1 MIQNKPLLLRALAG
15 ALICIP
21 VYASAGNA
29 SYYNTSTE
37 AKVFPWK
44 KNKKKET
51 TEEVSKT
58 DFEKIASES
67 NLVSRGMFNVYAQ
80 DGKYYFEIPVSLL
93 QRDMLVVNKLQRV
106 PFELNDAGVNRGT
119 NYETQMIRFEWNK
132 EEKKIRVRQSRPL
145 PESPE
150 NDAITRSVRDN
161 FISPLIADFK
171 LEACNADSTSVIIQI
186 NDIYDGSETSINN
199 VFDNI
204 NLGTSAVKDLSRI
217 MSIKAFP
224 NNIVATS
231 ELTTKVREGM
241 SAVNVTV
248 EVSSSLVLLP
258 EKPMMGRLDDPKVG
272 YFTKDLLYFSD
283 SQQKTEEKK
292 YITRWRLEPKPENRE
307 AYLRGELV
315 EPEKPIV
322 FYIENS
328 TPYRWRKYIKQGIED
343 WQVAFERAGFK
354 NAIIAKELPPE
365 KPIVFYIENSTPY
378 RWRKYIKQGIE
389 DWQVAFERAG
399 FKNAIIAKELPDSI
413 AANADDINY
422 SVVTYAASSKAN
434 AMGPSILDP
443 RSGEI
448 LEADIM
454 WWHNV
459 ISMVQEWI
467 TVQTGAIDPKAR
479 GTKLPDEMMGDAIR
493 FVACH
498 EVGHS
503 LGLRHNMMGSW
514 TFPTDSLRSKSFTD
528 KMNSTASSIMDY
540 ARYNYVAQPG
550 DGVTAVSPHIGPYD
564 IFAIEY
570 GYRWYGLPTPEAEK
584 DVLYDFLNK
593 HNGRLYKYSEA
604 QDPRSA
610 VDPRAQNEDLGDDPV
625 RSSELGIA
633 NLKRIVPEIIKWT
646 TTGEKGQ
653 TYEEASRLYYAVI
666 TQWNNYLYHVM
677 ANIGGI
683 YIENTTVGDGV
694 KTYTYVEKEKQEA
707 SLDFLLNEVLCYP
720 RWLFDTEISDYTFLL
735 RKNPTGVIEYAPSQI
750 LKNTQGYIFWDLLSN
765 DRLMRMLENELKNGK
780 KAFTV
785 VEMMDK
791 MHNSIFATTIKGGTP
806 DVMERNLQKGF
817 LDALI
822 TAAAESE
829 GVKINKQL
837 TATSGNPYLFHHTP
851 WCSHNEFAIEQAERM
866 GARRELSFYGGQ
878 VNRISDAISVKRG
891 ELLRIKKLLESRRNT
906 SDTAARYHYDD
917 MILRINTALGLK
929 D

>member
-171 LEACNADSTSVIIQI
+171 LEACNADSTAVIIQI

-204 NLGTSAVKDLSRI
+204 NLGTSAIKDLSRI

-354 NAIIAKELPPE
+354 NAIIAKELP
-365 KPIVFYIENSTPY
+365 
-378 RWRKYIKQGIE
+378 
-389 DWQVAFERAG
+389 
-399 FKNAIIAKELPDSI
+399 DSI
-413 AANADDINY
+413 AVNADDINY

>member
-29 SYYNTSTE
+29 SYYNASTE

-67 NLVSRGMFNVYAQ
+67 NLISRGMFNVYAQ

-171 LEACNADSTSVIIQI
+171 LEACNTDSTAVIIQI

-204 NLGTSAVKDLSRI
+204 NLGTSAIKDLSRI

-292 YITRWRLEPKPENRE
+292 YITRWRLEPKPEDRE

-315 EPEKPIV
+315 E
-322 FYIENS
+322 
-328 TPYRWRKYIKQGIED
+328 
-343 WQVAFERAGFK
+343 
-354 NAIIAKELPPE
+354 PE

-837 TATSGNPYLFHHTP
+837 TTTSGNPYLFHHTP
-851 WCSHNEFAIEQAERM
+851 WCSHDEFAIEQAERM

>member
-354 NAIIAKELPPE
+354 NAIIAKELP
-365 KPIVFYIENSTPY
+365 
-378 RWRKYIKQGIE
+378 
-389 DWQVAFERAG
+389 
-399 FKNAIIAKELPDSI
+399 DSI
-413 AANADDINY
+413 AVNADDINY

-570 GYRWYGLPTPEAEK
+570 GYRRYGLPTPEAEK

>member
-29 SYYNTSTE
+29 SYYNASTE

-171 LEACNADSTSVIIQI
+171 LEACNTDSTAVIIQI

-204 NLGTSAVKDLSRI
+204 NLGTSAIKDLSRI

-292 YITRWRLEPKPENRE
+292 YITRWRLEPKPEDRE

-315 EPEKPIV
+315 E
-322 FYIENS
+322 
-328 TPYRWRKYIKQGIED
+328 
-343 WQVAFERAGFK
+343 
-354 NAIIAKELPPE
+354 PE

-584 DVLYDFLNK
+584 NVLYDFLNK

-822 TAAAESE
+822 TAAAENE

-851 WCSHNEFAIEQAERM
+851 WCSHDEFAIEQAERM

>member
-29 SYYNTSTE
+29 SYYNASTE

-67 NLVSRGMFNVYAQ
+67 DLVSRGMFNVYAQ

-204 NLGTSAVKDLSRI
+204 NLGTSAIKDLSRI

-292 YITRWRLEPKPENRE
+292 YITRWRLEPKPEDRE

-315 EPEKPIV
+315 E
-322 FYIENS
+322 
-328 TPYRWRKYIKQGIED
+328 
-343 WQVAFERAGFK
+343 
-354 NAIIAKELPPE
+354 PE

-851 WCSHNEFAIEQAERM
+851 WCSHDEFAIEQAERM
-866 GARRELSFYGGQ
+866 GAKRELSFYGGQ
-878 VNRISDAISVKRG
+878 VNRISDAISAKRG

>member
-1 MIQNKPLLLRALAG
+1 MIQNNPLLLRALAG

-145 PESPE
+145 PESPK

-315 EPEKPIV
+315 E
-322 FYIENS
+322 
-328 TPYRWRKYIKQGIED
+328 
-343 WQVAFERAGFK
+343 
-354 NAIIAKELPPE
+354 PE

>member
-29 SYYNTSTE
+29 SYYNASTE

-171 LEACNADSTSVIIQI
+171 LEACNTDSTAVIIQI

-204 NLGTSAVKDLSRI
+204 NLGTSAIKDLSRI

-292 YITRWRLEPKPENRE
+292 YITRWRLEPKPEDRE

-315 EPEKPIV
+315 E
-322 FYIENS
+322 
-328 TPYRWRKYIKQGIED
+328 
-343 WQVAFERAGFK
+343 
-354 NAIIAKELPPE
+354 PE

-584 DVLYDFLNK
+584 DVLYDFLNE

-851 WCSHNEFAIEQAERM
+851 WCSHDEFAIEQAERM

>member
-354 NAIIAKELPPE
+354 NAIIAKELP
-365 KPIVFYIENSTPY
+365 
-378 RWRKYIKQGIE
+378 
-389 DWQVAFERAG
+389 
-399 FKNAIIAKELPDSI
+399 DSI

-550 DGVTAVSPHIGPYD
+550 DGVTAVSAHIGPYD

>member
-29 SYYNTSTE
+29 SYYNASTE

-67 NLVSRGMFNVYAQ
+67 NLISRGMFNVYAQ

-171 LEACNADSTSVIIQI
+171 LEACNADSTAVIIQI

-204 NLGTSAVKDLSRI
+204 NLGTSAIKDLSRI

-292 YITRWRLEPKPENRE
+292 YITRWRLEPKPEDRE

-315 EPEKPIV
+315 E
-322 FYIENS
+322 
-328 TPYRWRKYIKQGIED
+328 
-343 WQVAFERAGFK
+343 
-354 NAIIAKELPPE
+354 PE

-503 LGLRHNMMGSW
+503 LGLRHNMMPGNC
-514 TFPTDSLRSKSFTD
+514 FMNPSFI
-528 KMNSTASSIMDY
+528 NFSI
-540 ARYNYVAQPG
+540 VC
-550 DGVTAVSPHIGPYD
+550 TESPSISIPLLLTNL
-564 IFAIEY
+564 EN
-570 GYRWYGLPTPEAEK
+570 
-584 DVLYDFLNK
+584 FL
-593 HNGRLYKYSEA
+593 
-604 QDPRSA
+604 
-610 VDPRAQNEDLGDDPV
+610 
-625 RSSELGIA
+625 
-633 NLKRIVPEIIKWT
+633 
-646 TTGEKGQ
+646 
-653 TYEEASRLYYAVI
+653 
-666 TQWNNYLYHVM
+666 
-677 ANIGGI
+677 
-683 YIENTTVGDGV
+683 
-694 KTYTYVEKEKQEA
+694 
-707 SLDFLLNEVLCYP
+707 
-720 RWLFDTEISDYTFLL
+720 TFLA
-735 RKNPTGVIEYAPSQI
+735 VQS
-750 LKNTQGYIFWDLLSN
+750 
-765 DRLMRMLENELKNGK
+765 
-780 KAFTV
+780 
-785 VEMMDK
+785 
-791 MHNSIFATTIKGGTP
+791 MHIVF
-806 DVMERNLQKGF
+806 
-817 LDALI
+817 
-822 TAAAESE
+822 
-829 GVKINKQL
+829 
-837 TATSGNPYLFHHTP
+837 PYLF
-851 WCSHNEFAIEQAERM
+851 FRMKFEQ
-866 GARRELSFYGGQ
+866 SFSLCGKPEISFCILVYVYGHS
-878 VNRISDAISVKRG
+878 I
-891 ELLRIKKLLESRRNT
+891 
-906 SDTAARYHYDD
+906 
-917 MILRINTALGLK
+917 
-929 D
+929 

>member
-58 DFEKIASES
+58 NFEKIASES

-315 EPEKPIV
+315 E
-322 FYIENS
+322 
-328 TPYRWRKYIKQGIED
+328 
-343 WQVAFERAGFK
+343 
-354 NAIIAKELPPE
+354 PE

>member
-29 SYYNTSTE
+29 SYYNASTE

-204 NLGTSAVKDLSRI
+204 NLGTSAIKDLSRI

-231 ELTTKVREGM
+231 ELTTKVRESM

-292 YITRWRLEPKPENRE
+292 YITRWRLEPKPEDRE

-315 EPEKPIV
+315 E
-322 FYIENS
+322 
-328 TPYRWRKYIKQGIED
+328 
-343 WQVAFERAGFK
+343 
-354 NAIIAKELPPE
+354 PE

-822 TAAAESE
+822 TAAAECE

-851 WCSHNEFAIEQAERM
+851 WCSHDEFAIEQAERM

>member
-29 SYYNTSTE
+29 SYYNASTE

-171 LEACNADSTSVIIQI
+171 LEACNADSTAVIIQI

-204 NLGTSAVKDLSRI
+204 NLGTSAIKDLSRI

-315 EPEKPIV
+315 E
-322 FYIENS
+322 
-328 TPYRWRKYIKQGIED
+328 
-343 WQVAFERAGFK
+343 
-354 NAIIAKELPPE
+354 PE

>member
-204 NLGTSAVKDLSRI
+204 NLGTSAIKDLSRI

-315 EPEKPIV
+315 E
-322 FYIENS
+322 
-328 TPYRWRKYIKQGIED
+328 
-343 WQVAFERAGFK
+343 
-354 NAIIAKELPPE
+354 PE

-851 WCSHNEFAIEQAERM
+851 WCSHDEFAIEQAERM

>member
-29 SYYNTSTE
+29 SYYNASTE

-171 LEACNADSTSVIIQI
+171 LEACNADSTAVIIQI

-204 NLGTSAVKDLSRI
+204 NLGTSAIKDLSRI

-292 YITRWRLEPKPENRE
+292 YITRWRLEPKPEDRE

-315 EPEKPIV
+315 E
-322 FYIENS
+322 
-328 TPYRWRKYIKQGIED
+328 
-343 WQVAFERAGFK
+343 
-354 NAIIAKELPPE
+354 PE

-822 TAAAESE
+822 TAAAENE

-837 TATSGNPYLFHHTP
+837 TTTSGNPYLFHHTP
-851 WCSHNEFAIEQAERM
+851 WCSHDEFAIEQAERM

>member
-29 SYYNTSTE
+29 SYYNASTE

-171 LEACNADSTSVIIQI
+171 LEACNADSTAVIIQI

-204 NLGTSAVKDLSRI
+204 NLGTSVIKDLSRI

-292 YITRWRLEPKPENRE
+292 YITRWRLEPKPEDRE

-315 EPEKPIV
+315 E
-322 FYIENS
+322 
-328 TPYRWRKYIKQGIED
+328 
-343 WQVAFERAGFK
+343 
-354 NAIIAKELPPE
+354 PE

-851 WCSHNEFAIEQAERM
+851 WCSHDEFAIEQAERM

>member
-161 FISPLIADFK
+161 FIAPLIADFK

-354 NAIIAKELPPE
+354 NAIIAKELP
-365 KPIVFYIENSTPY
+365 
-378 RWRKYIKQGIE
+378 
-389 DWQVAFERAG
+389 
-399 FKNAIIAKELPDSI
+399 DSI
-413 AANADDINY
+413 AVNADDINY

>member
-29 SYYNTSTE
+29 SYYNASTE

-283 SQQKTEEKK
+283 SQQKIEEKK

-354 NAIIAKELPPE
+354 NAIIAKELP
-365 KPIVFYIENSTPY
+365 
-378 RWRKYIKQGIE
+378 
-389 DWQVAFERAG
+389 
-399 FKNAIIAKELPDSI
+399 DSI
-413 AANADDINY
+413 AVNADDINY

>member
-354 NAIIAKELPPE
+354 NAIIAKELP
-365 KPIVFYIENSTPY
+365 
-378 RWRKYIKQGIE
+378 
-389 DWQVAFERAG
+389 
-399 FKNAIIAKELPDSI
+399 DSI

-653 TYEEASRLYYAVI
+653 TYEEASRLYYTVI

>member
-29 SYYNTSTE
+29 SYYNASTE

-67 NLVSRGMFNVYAQ
+67 NLISRGMFNVYAQ

-145 PESPE
+145 RESPE

-171 LEACNADSTSVIIQI
+171 LEACNADSTAVIIQI
-186 NDIYDGSETSINN
+186 NNIYDGSETSINN

-204 NLGTSAVKDLSRI
+204 NLGTSAIKDLSRI

-292 YITRWRLEPKPENRE
+292 YITRWRLEPKPEDRE

-315 EPEKPIV
+315 E
-322 FYIENS
+322 
-328 TPYRWRKYIKQGIED
+328 
-343 WQVAFERAGFK
+343 
-354 NAIIAKELPPE
+354 PE

>member
-29 SYYNTSTE
+29 SYYNASTE

-67 NLVSRGMFNVYAQ
+67 NLISRGMFNVYAQ

-171 LEACNADSTSVIIQI
+171 LEACNADSTAVIIQI

-204 NLGTSAVKDLSRI
+204 NLGTSAIKDLSRI

-292 YITRWRLEPKPENRE
+292 YITRWRLEPKPEDRE

-315 EPEKPIV
+315 E
-322 FYIENS
+322 
-328 TPYRWRKYIKQGIED
+328 
-343 WQVAFERAGFK
+343 
-354 NAIIAKELPPE
+354 PE

-720 RWLFDTEISDYTFLL
+720 RWLLDTEISDYTFLL

-851 WCSHNEFAIEQAERM
+851 WCSHDEFAIEQAERM

>member
-29 SYYNTSTE
+29 SYYNASTE

-241 SAVNVTV
+241 SVVNVTV

-292 YITRWRLEPKPENRE
+292 YITRWRLEPKPEDRE

-315 EPEKPIV
+315 E
-322 FYIENS
+322 
-328 TPYRWRKYIKQGIED
+328 
-343 WQVAFERAGFK
+343 
-354 NAIIAKELPPE
+354 PE

-550 DGVTAVSPHIGPYD
+550 DRVTAVSPHIGPYD

-851 WCSHNEFAIEQAERM
+851 WCSHDEFAIEQAERM

>member
-29 SYYNTSTE
+29 SYYNASTE
-37 AKVFPWK
+37 AKVLPWK

-58 DFEKIASES
+58 DFEKVASES

-204 NLGTSAVKDLSRI
+204 NLGTSAIKDLSRI

-292 YITRWRLEPKPENRE
+292 YITRWRLEPKPEDRE

-354 NAIIAKELPPE
+354 NAIIAKELP
-365 KPIVFYIENSTPY
+365 
-378 RWRKYIKQGIE
+378 
-389 DWQVAFERAG
+389 
-399 FKNAIIAKELPDSI
+399 DSI
-413 AANADDINY
+413 ATNADDINY

-837 TATSGNPYLFHHTP
+837 TTTSGNPYLFHHTP
-851 WCSHNEFAIEQAERM
+851 WCSHDEFAIEQAERM

>member
-29 SYYNTSTE
+29 SYYNASTE

-171 LEACNADSTSVIIQI
+171 LEACNADSTAVIIQI

-292 YITRWRLEPKPENRE
+292 YITRWRLEPKPEDRE

-315 EPEKPIV
+315 E
-322 FYIENS
+322 
-328 TPYRWRKYIKQGIED
+328 
-343 WQVAFERAGFK
+343 
-354 NAIIAKELPPE
+354 PE

-610 VDPRAQNEDLGDDPV
+610 VDPRAQNEDLGDNPV

-851 WCSHNEFAIEQAERM
+851 WCSHDEFAIEQAEHM

>member
-29 SYYNTSTE
+29 SHCNASTE

-204 NLGTSAVKDLSRI
+204 NLGTSAIKDLSRI

-292 YITRWRLEPKPENRE
+292 YITRWRLEPKPEDRE

-315 EPEKPIV
+315 E
-322 FYIENS
+322 
-328 TPYRWRKYIKQGIED
+328 
-343 WQVAFERAGFK
+343 
-354 NAIIAKELPPE
+354 PE

-851 WCSHNEFAIEQAERM
+851 WCSHDEFAIEQAERM

>member
-1 MIQNKPLLLRALAG
+1 MIQNNPLLLRALAG

-29 SYYNTSTE
+29 SYYNASTE

-354 NAIIAKELPPE
+354 NAIIAKELP
-365 KPIVFYIENSTPY
+365 
-378 RWRKYIKQGIE
+378 
-389 DWQVAFERAG
+389 
-399 FKNAIIAKELPDSI
+399 DSI
-413 AANADDINY
+413 AVNADDINY

>member
-29 SYYNTSTE
+29 SYYNASTE

-204 NLGTSAVKDLSRI
+204 NLRTSAIKDLSRI

-292 YITRWRLEPKPENRE
+292 YITRWRLEPKPEDRE

-315 EPEKPIV
+315 E
-322 FYIENS
+322 
-328 TPYRWRKYIKQGIED
+328 
-343 WQVAFERAGFK
+343 
-354 NAIIAKELPPE
+354 PE

-448 LEADIM
+448 PEADIM

-791 MHNSIFATTIKGGTP
+791 IHNSIFATTIKGGTP

-851 WCSHNEFAIEQAERM
+851 WCSHDEFAIEQAERM
-866 GARRELSFYGGQ
+866 GAKRELSFYGGQ

>member
-29 SYYNTSTE
+29 SYYNASTE

-171 LEACNADSTSVIIQI
+171 LEACNADSTAVIIQI

-204 NLGTSAVKDLSRI
+204 NLGTSAIKDLSRI

-292 YITRWRLEPKPENRE
+292 YITRWRLEPKPEDRE

-315 EPEKPIV
+315 E
-322 FYIENS
+322 
-328 TPYRWRKYIKQGIED
+328 
-343 WQVAFERAGFK
+343 
-354 NAIIAKELPPE
+354 PE

-584 DVLYDFLNK
+584 DVLYDFLNE

-791 MHNSIFATTIKGGTP
+791 IHNSIFATTIKGGTP

-851 WCSHNEFAIEQAERM
+851 WCSHDEFAIEQAERM

>member
-29 SYYNTSTE
+29 SYYNASTE

-315 EPEKPIV
+315 E
-322 FYIENS
+322 
-328 TPYRWRKYIKQGIED
+328 
-343 WQVAFERAGFK
+343 
-354 NAIIAKELPPE
+354 PE

-917 MILRINTALGLK
+917 MILRINTPLGLK

>member
-29 SYYNTSTE
+29 SYYNASTE

-171 LEACNADSTSVIIQI
+171 LEACNADSTAVIIQI

-204 NLGTSAVKDLSRI
+204 NLGTSAIKDLSRI

-292 YITRWRLEPKPENRE
+292 YITRWRLEPKPEDRE

-315 EPEKPIV
+315 E
-322 FYIENS
+322 
-328 TPYRWRKYIKQGIED
+328 
-343 WQVAFERAGFK
+343 
-354 NAIIAKELPPE
+354 PE

-584 DVLYDFLNK
+584 DVLYDFLNE

-837 TATSGNPYLFHHTP
+837 TTTSGNPYLFHHTP
-851 WCSHNEFAIEQAERM
+851 WCSHDEFAIEQAERM

>member
-29 SYYNTSTE
+29 SYYNASTE

-171 LEACNADSTSVIIQI
+171 QEACNADSTAVIIQI

-204 NLGTSAVKDLSRI
+204 NLGTSAIKDLSRI

-292 YITRWRLEPKPENRE
+292 YITRWRLEPKPEDRE

-315 EPEKPIV
+315 E
-322 FYIENS
+322 
-328 TPYRWRKYIKQGIED
+328 
-343 WQVAFERAGFK
+343 
-354 NAIIAKELPPE
+354 PE

-851 WCSHNEFAIEQAERM
+851 WCSHDEFAIEQAERM
-866 GARRELSFYGGQ
+866 GAKRELSFYGGQ

>member
-29 SYYNTSTE
+29 SYYNASTE

-204 NLGTSAVKDLSRI
+204 NLGTSAIKDLSRI

-258 EKPMMGRLDDPKVG
+258 EKPMMGRLDNPKVG

-292 YITRWRLEPKPENRE
+292 YITRWRLEPKPEDRE

-315 EPEKPIV
+315 E
-322 FYIENS
+322 
-328 TPYRWRKYIKQGIED
+328 
-343 WQVAFERAGFK
+343 
-354 NAIIAKELPPE
+354 PE

-422 SVVTYAASSKAN
+422 SVVTYAASSKTN

-584 DVLYDFLNK
+584 DVLYDFLNE

-610 VDPRAQNEDLGDDPV
+610 VDPRAQNEDLGDDSV

-791 MHNSIFATTIKGGTP
+791 MHNSIFATTIKGGAP

-851 WCSHNEFAIEQAERM
+851 WCSHDEFAIEQAERM

>member
-29 SYYNTSTE
+29 SYYNASTE

-171 LEACNADSTSVIIQI
+171 LEACNADSTAVIIQI

-292 YITRWRLEPKPENRE
+292 YITRWRLEPKPEDRE

-315 EPEKPIV
+315 E
-322 FYIENS
+322 
-328 TPYRWRKYIKQGIED
+328 
-343 WQVAFERAGFK
+343 
-354 NAIIAKELPPE
+354 PE

-837 TATSGNPYLFHHTP
+837 TTTSSNPYLFHHTP
-851 WCSHNEFAIEQAERM
+851 WCSHDEFAIEQAEHM

-878 VNRISDAISVKRG
+878 VNRTSDAISVKRG

>member
-322 FYIENS
+322 FYIE
-328 TPYRWRKYIKQGIED
+328 D
-343 WQVAFERAGFK
+343 
-354 NAIIAKELPPE
+354 
-365 KPIVFYIENSTPY
+365 STPY

-906 SDTAARYHYDD
+906 SDTAARSHYDD

>member
-29 SYYNTSTE
+29 SYYNASTE

-67 NLVSRGMFNVYAQ
+67 NLISRGMFNVYAQ

-171 LEACNADSTSVIIQI
+171 LEACNADSTAVIIQI

-292 YITRWRLEPKPENRE
+292 YITRWRLEPKPEDRE

-315 EPEKPIV
+315 E
-322 FYIENS
+322 
-328 TPYRWRKYIKQGIED
+328 
-343 WQVAFERAGFK
+343 
-354 NAIIAKELPPE
+354 PE

-851 WCSHNEFAIEQAERM
+851 WCRHDEFAIEQAERM

>member
-29 SYYNTSTE
+29 SYYNASTE

-204 NLGTSAVKDLSRI
+204 NLGTSAIKDLSRI

-258 EKPMMGRLDDPKVG
+258 EKPMMGRLDNPKVG

-292 YITRWRLEPKPENRE
+292 YITRWRLEPKPEDRE

-315 EPEKPIV
+315 E
-322 FYIENS
+322 
-328 TPYRWRKYIKQGIED
+328 
-343 WQVAFERAGFK
+343 
-354 NAIIAKELPPE
+354 PE

-540 ARYNYVAQPG
+540 ARYNYVAQPR

-851 WCSHNEFAIEQAERM
+851 WCSHDEFAIEQAERM

>member
-315 EPEKPIV
+315 E
-322 FYIENS
+322 
-328 TPYRWRKYIKQGIED
+328 
-343 WQVAFERAGFK
+343 
-354 NAIIAKELPPE
+354 PE

-806 DVMERNLQKGF
+806 DEMERNLQKGF

>member
-204 NLGTSAVKDLSRI
+204 NLGTSAIKDLSRI

-315 EPEKPIV
+315 E
-322 FYIENS
+322 
-328 TPYRWRKYIKQGIED
+328 
-343 WQVAFERAGFK
+343 
-354 NAIIAKELPPE
+354 PE

>member
-1 MIQNKPLLLRALAG
+1 MIQNNPLLLRALAG

-29 SYYNTSTE
+29 SYYNASTE

-171 LEACNADSTSVIIQI
+171 LEACNTDSTAVIIQI

-204 NLGTSAVKDLSRI
+204 NLGTSAIKDLSRI

-292 YITRWRLEPKPENRE
+292 YITRWRLEPKPEDRE

-315 EPEKPIV
+315 E
-322 FYIENS
+322 
-328 TPYRWRKYIKQGIED
+328 
-343 WQVAFERAGFK
+343 
-354 NAIIAKELPPE
+354 PE

-851 WCSHNEFAIEQAERM
+851 WCSHDEFAIEQAERM
-866 GARRELSFYGGQ
+866 GAKRELSFYGGQ